1 MEDKEIN
8 DEIESCN
15 KKIKDLQFIV
25 LIQGIAICLLAMVK
39 ILTLLFE

>member
-1 MEDKEIN
+1 MVDKEIN
-8 DEIESCN
+8 DEIERCN